1 MEEIYDQIQRYI
13 DILKGNIQEQ
23 KNRRQTLK
31 EERAEQSLSY
41 ALGMEMGLACLQN
54 LQDKVKEIKA
64 ILKSKG
70 TDKDWIVEDIPKK
83 NIIFVRSKK
92 QVID

>member
-1 MEEIYDQIQRYI
+1 MEEIYEQIQRYI

-23 KNRRQTLK
+23 KIRRQTLK

-54 LQDKVKEIKA
+54 LQDKVKDK
-64 ILKSKG
+64 LKNK
-70 TDKDWIVEDIPKK
+70 
-83 NIIFVRSKK
+83 
-92 QVID
+92 

>member
-54 LQDKVKEIKA
+54 LQDKVKDK
-64 ILKSKG
+64 LKNK
-70 TDKDWIVEDIPKK
+70 
-83 NIIFVRSKK
+83 
-92 QVID
+92 

>member
-23 KNRRQTLK
+23 KIRRQTLK

-54 LQDKVKEIKA
+54 LQDKVKEK
-64 ILKSKG
+64 LKNK
-70 TDKDWIVEDIPKK
+70 
-83 NIIFVRSKK
+83 
-92 QVID
+92 

>member
-23 KNRRQTLK
+23 KIKRQTLK

-54 LQDKVKEIKA
+54 LQDKVKEK
-64 ILKSKG
+64 LKK
-70 TDKDWIVEDIPKK
+70 
-83 NIIFVRSKK
+83 
-92 QVID
+92 

>member
-1 MEEIYDQIQRYI
+1 MEEIYDQIERYI

-23 KNRRQTLK
+23 KIRRQTLK

-54 LQDKVKEIKA
+54 LQDKVKEK
-64 ILKSKG
+64 LKK
-70 TDKDWIVEDIPKK
+70 
-83 NIIFVRSKK
+83 
-92 QVID
+92 

>member
-23 KNRRQTLK
+23 KIRRQTLK

-54 LQDKVKEIKA
+54 IQDKVKDK
-64 ILKSKG
+64 LKNK
-70 TDKDWIVEDIPKK
+70 
-83 NIIFVRSKK
+83 
-92 QVID
+92 

>member
-54 LQDKVKEIKA
+54 LQDKVKEK
-64 ILKSKG
+64 LKNK
-70 TDKDWIVEDIPKK
+70 
-83 NIIFVRSKK
+83 
-92 QVID
+92 

>member
-23 KNRRQTLK
+23 KIRRQTLK

-54 LQDKVKEIKA
+54 LQDKVKEK
-64 ILKSKG
+64 LKN
-70 TDKDWIVEDIPKK
+70 E
-83 NIIFVRSKK
+83 
-92 QVID
+92 

>member
-13 DILKGNIQEQ
+13 DILNGNIQEQ

-54 LQDKVKEIKA
+54 LQDKVKEK
-64 ILKSKG
+64 LKNK
-70 TDKDWIVEDIPKK
+70 
-83 NIIFVRSKK
+83 
-92 QVID
+92 

>member
-23 KNRRQTLK
+23 KIRRQTLK

-54 LQDKVKEIKA
+54 LQDKVKDK
-64 ILKSKG
+64 LKNK
-70 TDKDWIVEDIPKK
+70 
-83 NIIFVRSKK
+83 
-92 QVID
+92 

>member
-23 KNRRQTLK
+23 KIRRQTLK
-31 EERAEQSLSY
+31 EGRAEQSLSY

-54 LQDKVKEIKA
+54 LQDKVKNKIKN
-64 ILKSKG
+64 K
-70 TDKDWIVEDIPKK
+70 
-83 NIIFVRSKK
+83 
-92 QVID
+92 

>member
-23 KNRRQTLK
+23 KIRRQTLK

-54 LQDKVKEIKA
+54 LQDKVKEK
-64 ILKSKG
+64 LKK
-70 TDKDWIVEDIPKK
+70 
-83 NIIFVRSKK
+83 
-92 QVID
+92 

>member
-1 MEEIYDQIQRYI
+1 MEEIYDQIERYI

-23 KNRRQTLK
+23 KIRRQTLK

-54 LQDKVKEIKA
+54 LQDKVKDK
-64 ILKSKG
+64 LKNK
-70 TDKDWIVEDIPKK
+70 
-83 NIIFVRSKK
+83 
-92 QVID
+92 

>member
-1 MEEIYDQIQRYI
+1 MIEIYDQIERYI

-23 KNRRQTLK
+23 KIRRQTLK

-54 LQDKVKEIKA
+54 LQDKEKDK
-64 ILKSKG
+64 LKNK
-70 TDKDWIVEDIPKK
+70 
-83 NIIFVRSKK
+83 
-92 QVID
+92 

>member
-1 MEEIYDQIQRYI
+1 MEEIYDQIERYI

-23 KNRRQTLK
+23 KIRRQTLK

-54 LQDKVKEIKA
+54 LQDKVKEK
-64 ILKSKG
+64 LKNK
-70 TDKDWIVEDIPKK
+70 
-83 NIIFVRSKK
+83 
-92 QVID
+92 

>member
-1 MEEIYDQIQRYI
+1 MIEIYDQIERYI

-23 KNRRQTLK
+23 KIRRQTLK

-54 LQDKVKEIKA
+54 LQDKVKDK
-64 ILKSKG
+64 LKNK
-70 TDKDWIVEDIPKK
+70 
-83 NIIFVRSKK
+83 
-92 QVID
+92 

>member
-23 KNRRQTLK
+23 KIRRQTLK

-54 LQDKVKEIKA
+54 LQDKVKNK
-64 ILKSKG
+64 LKNK
-70 TDKDWIVEDIPKK
+70 
-83 NIIFVRSKK
+83 
-92 QVID
+92 

>member
-54 LQDKVKEIKA
+54 LQDKVKEK
-64 ILKSKG
+64 LKK
-70 TDKDWIVEDIPKK
+70 
-83 NIIFVRSKK
+83 
-92 QVID
+92 